1 MKKTILSL
9 LMIVGTTSVAPAFSQ
24 QVVEL
29 NECVRVREV
38 FVPGTYDRYG
48 NYIQGYVKSERF
60 RVPCAATVANP
71 VVVNP
76 VVRREY
82 YEEEY
87 RPYVRERAARQVRRN
102 QIYCDPTKSTLGG
115 VLGGGI
121 AAGVSKKDAYKW
133 SVPLGAFLGGAAFG
147 CRTY

>member
-1 MKKTILSL
+1 MKKAILPL
-9 LMIVGTTSVAPAFSQ
+9 LILLGTTSVAPAFSQ

-48 NYIQGYVKSERF
+48 NYVQGYVKSERF
-60 RVPCAATVANP
+60 RVPCAAA
-71 VVVNP
+71 VVNP
-76 VVRREY
+76 VVANPAVRQEY

-87 RPYVRERAARQVRRN
+87 RPYVRERAVRRN
-102 QIYCDPTKSTLGG
+102 QIYCDPTKSVLGG

-133 SVPLGAFLGGAAFG
+133 SVPLGAFLGGATFG
-147 CRTY
+147 CRAY